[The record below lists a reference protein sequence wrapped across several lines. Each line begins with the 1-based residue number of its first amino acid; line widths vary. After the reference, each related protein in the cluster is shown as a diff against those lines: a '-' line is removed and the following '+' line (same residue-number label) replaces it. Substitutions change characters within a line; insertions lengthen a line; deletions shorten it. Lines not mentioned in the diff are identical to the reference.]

1 VMPWMILI
9 MPAEPAQACL
19 EVRGLSIHYGAPRR
33 RAVAAGI
40 DFHVGE
46 GECLGIVGES
56 GSGKSQT
63 CLAIMDLLPREA
75 RVTGSARLRARE
87 LLSGA
92 AAGAKALR
100 GRELAMVFQDPM
112 TSLTPHMR
120 IGTQLTEVLHSH
132 LGLNAADARARAIAM
147 LEKVR
152 IADPAGC
159 MRRFPHELSGGMRQR
174 VMIAMACLCRP
185 ALLIADEPTTALDAT
200 VQAQVLGLL
209 RELRAEFGMA
219 LLLVTHDFAL
229 LAGMAD
235 RVIVMYAGCI
245 VECAPAPS
253 LFTHPLHPY
262 ARGLI
267 DCVPRWPGS
276 RLERLP
282 SIAGQPPAATD
293 ILPGCAFAPR
303 CSRAGARCT
312 AESPALRQRGD
323 GRLVAC
329 HFPHE

>member
-1 VMPWMILI
+1 MPWMNPI
-9 MPAEPAQACL
+9 MPVESAASCL
-19 EVRGLSIHYGAPRR
+19 EVRSLSIHYGAQGR
-33 RAVAAGI
+33 RAAAADIG
-40 DFHVGE
+40 FHVRE
-46 GECLGIVGES
+46 GECVGIVGES

-75 RVTGSARLRARE
+75 RVAGSARFRGQE
-87 LLSGA
+87 LLGGD
-92 AAGAKALR
+92 AAGAKAVR
-100 GRELAMVFQDPM
+100 GRDVAMVFQDPM
-112 TSLTPHMR
+112 TSLTPHLR
-120 IGTQLTEVLHSH
+120 IGTQLTEVLRTH
-132 LGLNAADARARAIAM
+132 LELKAADAQARAIAM

-152 IADPAGC
+152 LGDPAGC

-185 ALLIADEPTTALDAT
+185 SLLIADEPTTALDAT

-235 RVIVMYAGCI
+235 RVIVMYAGRI
-245 VECAPAPS
+245 IECAPAPS
-253 LFTHPLHPY
+253 LFEHPLHPY
-262 ARGLI
+262 TRGLI

-293 ILPGCAFAPR
+293 VLPGCAFAPR
-303 CSRAGARCT
+303 CSRAGPRCT
-312 AESPALRQRGD
+312 AESPALLQREE